1 MANKDSITNTVKIA
15 FLVCLACSIVVS
27 VSAVSLRPLQKQNEV
42 VEVKKNILAAAGLL
56 ESGDTSAKA
65 IVEQFQQIDT
75 MLVNLNTGK
84 FSNEIEDL
92 ELYDQFKAAK
102 DPSQSVALT
111 KDQDIASIGRME
123 NLSKVYA
130 VMDGDDIKTLILPVR
145 GYALWST
152 LYGFIALESDLNTVV
167 GLGFYAHAETPGLG
181 GEIDNPKWKA
191 QWIGKKVFDDAG
203 EIQAGVKKGTVNPAI
218 AYEVD
223 HLVDG
228 LAGATL
234 TSNGVT
240 NLVNYWLGDLA
251 FGPFLKNLKAG
262 EA

>member
-1 MANKDSITNTVKIA
+1 MANKDSIGNTIKIA

-27 VSAVSLRPLQKQNEV
+27 FSAVSLRPLQKQNQV

-56 ESGDTSAKA
+56 QEGSSSAKQ
-65 IVEQFQQIDT
+65 IESQFEQIDT
-75 MLVNLNTGK
+75 LLVNLETGK
-84 FSNEIEDL
+84 FSNEVEDL

-102 DPSQSVALT
+102 DPAQSVELT

-130 VMDGDDIKTLILPVR
+130 VKEGEDIKTLILPIR
-145 GYALWST
+145 GYGLWST
-152 LYGFIALESDLNTVV
+152 LYGFVALENDLNTVA

-181 GEIDNPKWKA
+181 GEVDNPKWKA
-191 QWIGKKVFDDAG
+191 QWIGKKIFDNSGAV
-203 EIQAGVKKGTVNPAI
+203 QARVKKGSVNPAI
-218 AYEVD
+218 EAEKD
-223 HLVDG
+223 HQVDG
-228 LAGATL
+228 LSGATL

-240 NLVNYWLGDLA
+240 NLVQFWMGNNG
-251 FGPFLKNLKAG
+251 FGQFLKNLKAG